1 MSVKKKEVIPS
12 CKLQALPSLIK
23 PEKFMGASAAHAL
36 LNTQWDP
43 GAFPQSCFPGRL
55 APACMLAGLFLPRAG
70 VSVKG
75 LFTSVTPAEFHG
87 VPVGLLL
94 QPV

>member
-1 MSVKKKEVIPS
+1 MSAKKREMIPS
-12 CKLQALPSLIK
+12 CKLQALPPLIE
-23 PEKFMGASAAHAL
+23 PEKLMGASAARAL
-36 LNTQWDP
+36 LATQQGP
-43 GAFPQSCFPGRL
+43 GAFPQSCSPDRL
-55 APACMLAGLFLPRAG
+55 APASVLAGLFLPRAG

-87 VPVGLLL
+87 VPVGLFL